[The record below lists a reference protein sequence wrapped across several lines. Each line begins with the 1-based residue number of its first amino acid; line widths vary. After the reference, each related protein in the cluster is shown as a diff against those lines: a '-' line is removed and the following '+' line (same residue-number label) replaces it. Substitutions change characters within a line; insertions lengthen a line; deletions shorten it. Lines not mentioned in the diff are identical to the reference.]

1 MLGAVVIGGGGGDG
15 VFVLVDVP
23 VVVANV
29 DVFFINDGIQRQK
42 DLILVKAAGLI
53 FPTTISF
60 FLFMFPC
67 ESRGDNIGDAWTSG

>member
-1 MLGAVVIGGGGGDG
+1 MLGAVVIGGCGDG

-42 DLILVKAAGLI
+42 DLILV
-53 FPTTISF
+53 
-60 FLFMFPC
+60 
-67 ESRGDNIGDAWTSG
+67 